1 MLRVDLNINGQIW
14 NVHINEDS
22 SKLGTNYLDNEIWV
36 NGERDL
42 IERNLRRFMMIAVD
56 CEYVDDPEPSN
67 DDIEIIV
74 QKIMSAYGLK
84 L

>member
-1 MLRVDLNINGQIW
+1 MLRVDLTIKGEIW
-14 NVHINEDS
+14 SVHINEDS

-36 NGERDL
+36 NGDRDL
-42 IERNLRRFMMIAVD
+42 IERNLRRFLMIAVD

-67 DDIEIIV
+67 DKIEIIV
-74 QKIMSAYGLK
+74 IKIMNAYGMK

>member
-1 MLRVDLNINGQIW
+1 MLRVDLTIKGEIW
-14 NVHINEDS
+14 SVHINEDS

-36 NGERDL
+36 NGDREL
-42 IERNLRRFMMIAVD
+42 IERNLRRFLMIAVD

-67 DDIEIIV
+67 DEIENIV
-74 QKIMSAYGLK
+74 IKIMNAYGMK

>member
-1 MLRVDLNINGQIW
+1 MLRVDLNIKGQIW

-22 SKLGTNYLDNEIWV
+22 FKLGTNYLDNEIWV
-36 NGERDL
+36 NGEREL
-42 IERNLRRFMMIAVD
+42 IERNLRRFLMIAVD
-56 CEYVDDPEPSN
+56 CEYVDVPEPSN
-67 DDIEIIV
+67 DEIEVIV

>member
-1 MLRVDLNINGQIW
+1 MLRVDLTIKGEIW
-14 NVHINEDS
+14 SVHINEDS

-36 NGERDL
+36 NGDRDL
-42 IERNLRRFMMIAVD
+42 IERNLRRFLMIAVD

-67 DDIEIIV
+67 DEIENIV
-74 QKIMSAYGLK
+74 IKIMNAYGMK